1 MASIEVPVGR
11 AGSGPWWWPTRE
23 LTAYPGRR
31 ARLGYQ
37 GLTALVTVTL
47 YYLVGCGASVVIL
60 QMADLHISF
69 HFLLWTAAA
78 GNLVGVAGAWF
89 AGLTDRIGRVW
100 TVMVGL
106 TLGSLLTL
114 FAIPNSPNRW
124 VFAALTL
131 FHGTLEGVVLVA
143 TPALMRDFSPQAG
156 RGGAM
161 GFWTLGPVAGALIT
175 SAVGSLTIHGTPV
188 AAFWGHE
195 YVIAGAAGLAVSVL
209 AFFFLKELSPQLRDQ
224 LLVSDAD
231 RGLAQIEAENTDVD
245 AAVRNQWQQMI
256 RSDILISGFAVSFL
270 LVAFYSAIAV
280 GTISFVVVFGFDLHH
295 ANMLGDWMWAANAV
309 AVLSV
314 GLLSDRLGVRKPFM
328 AAGAVITAVGLVV
341 YLEHFGHPTT
351 FASTALMA
359 STITFGLGISF
370 TPWLTNFTET
380 VEAHNPALAATG
392 LAVWGLTLRV
402 VTFIALGLLPVV
414 VSSMTPLVDFV
425 VGTTPYTNDLV
436 FAADHPALIA
446 AVENPANAVQL
457 AALAALA
464 RDHPAQMA
472 QIEANSTYLSTL
484 AEYAPVVQAVAAN
497 PAVFTGLAA
506 NPTDPATDA
515 AAVAALGGGSLG
527 AQRLATLIA
536 HSSQIVPALVW
547 AQAHPDAIALA
558 QAHSPTL
565 LWAQRNSALVALAS
579 RYSAQLTA
587 LRSLPSGVA
596 TYANANAG
604 VASVARQRIPTQLRN
619 WYWICLGG
627 PIIFLLSIPLLRGRW
642 SPRRARADL
651 TAHRVAVD
659 QRLAALPHQ

>member
-1 MASIEVPVGR
+1 MAVDR
-11 AGSGPWWWPTRE
+11 TGSGSWWWPTRE
-23 LTAYPGRR
+23 LAAYPGRR
-31 ARLGYQ
+31 ARLGYL

-114 FAIPNSPNRW
+114 FAIPNAPNRW

-245 AAVRNQWQQMI
+245 AALRNQWRQMI

-295 ANMLGDWMWAANAV
+295 ANMLGDWMWAANAI

-341 YLEHFGHPTT
+341 YLEHFGHHTT

-425 VGTTPYTNDLV
+425 VGTTPYTNDLI

-446 AVENPANAVQL
+446 AVENPGNAAQL
-457 AALAALA
+457 DALAALV

-472 QIEANSTYLSTL
+472 QIEANTTYLSTL
-484 AEYAPVVQAVAAN
+484 TEYAPEVRAIAAN
-497 PAVFTGLAA
+497 PAVFTRLAA
-506 NPTDPATDA
+506 NPNDPATDA
-515 AAVAALGGGSLG
+515 AAIAALGGGAL
-527 AQRLATLIA
+527 AQQRLATLIT

-558 QAHSPTL
+558 QDHSQTL
-565 LWAQRNSALVALAS
+565 LWAQRNSALVAQAS
-579 RYSAQLTA
+579 RYSAPLTA
-587 LRSLPSGVA
+587 LRNLPAGVA
-596 TYANANAG
+596 DYANANAG
-604 VASVARQRIPTQLRN
+604 AATVARQRIPTQLRN

-627 PIIFLLSIPLLRGRW
+627 PIIFMLSIPLLRGRW

-651 TAHRVAVD
+651 AAHRDAVD